1 MHQKLCFRCSLL
13 PTKGMRGAL
22 RWGGRGEAIG
32 EAREGGTGRSA
43 RLVLWSIDQPVT
55 PSVPAVG
62 GAGTLSGSGS
72 DENPTSGSQQHFP
85 HGRNT

>member
-1 MHQKLCFRCSLL
+1 MPGSEATVTRRNYASEVVFSLL
-13 PTKGMRGAL
+13 STSHEGDARRPAV
-22 RWGGRGEAIG
+22 GRAGGEAIG

-43 RLVLWSIDQPVT
+43 RLVLWSIDRPVT

-72 DENPTSGSQQHFP
+72 WQ
-85 HGRNT
+85 R